1 MLFLVNLFFLKCI
14 SFYFFSSPPIKE
26 MWNEELQLIKYET
39 VLLEIDEFFQGIG
52 IETRPTM
59 LD

>member
-1 MLFLVNLFFLKCI
+1 
-14 SFYFFSSPPIKE
+14 

-39 VLLEIDEFFQGIG
+39 DLLEIDEFFQGIG